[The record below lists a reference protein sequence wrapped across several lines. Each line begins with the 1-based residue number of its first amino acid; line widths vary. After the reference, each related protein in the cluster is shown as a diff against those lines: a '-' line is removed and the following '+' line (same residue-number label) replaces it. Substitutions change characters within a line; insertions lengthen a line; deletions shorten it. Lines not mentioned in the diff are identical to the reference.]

1 MSAFSLVETPLGLLQ
16 LVADEKKG
24 LVNVFFEEE
33 ITERNGE
40 SRNIS
45 CLYEAKKWLSVYF
58 SGEEPSFFPKFSIV
72 GTEFQ
77 KEVWRHV
84 AVIPYGTCC
93 TYGDIA
99 RTMERERGRRVSA
112 QAVGQAVGKNPLPLF
127 IPCHRVLGQKGK
139 LTGYH
144 GGVERKIK
152 LLELEHIAYKKSLT
166 K

>member
-1 MSAFSLVETPLGLLQ
+1 MSAFSLIETPLGLLQ
-16 LVADEKKG
+16 LVAEAGKG
-24 LVNVFFEEE
+24 LTHVRFQEE

-40 SRNIS
+40 SRDIS
-45 CLYEAKKWLSVYF
+45 CLYEAKEWLLYYF
-58 SGEEPSFFPKFSIV
+58 SGKEPLFLPKFSIT

-77 KEVWRHV
+77 KEVWRYV

-99 RTMERERGRRVSA
+99 RIMEKERGRRVSA
-112 QAVGQAVGKNPLPLF
+112 RAVGQAVGKNPLPLF
-127 IPCHRVLGQKGK
+127 IPCHRVLGQHGK
-139 LTGYH
+139 ITGYH

-152 LLELEHIAYKKSLT
+152 LLELEHIAYRKSLT